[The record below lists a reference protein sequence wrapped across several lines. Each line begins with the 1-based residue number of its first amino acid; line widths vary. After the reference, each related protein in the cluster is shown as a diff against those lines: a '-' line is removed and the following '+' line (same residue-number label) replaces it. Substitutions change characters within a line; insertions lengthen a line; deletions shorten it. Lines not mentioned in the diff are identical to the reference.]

1 MPDRVGT
8 KAAWG
13 SRYPHHDTSTPEE
26 ARGML
31 QDEGVDSTTVD
42 RLLGGYAAEIFRLDV
57 PATV

>member
-1 MPDRVGT
+1 MPDRIGS

-26 ARGML
+26 ARRML

-42 RLLGGYAAEIFRLDV
+42 RLLGGHAAEIFQLDI